1 METGN
6 VDVVLSRITADEC
19 NAATEELARC
29 LHTALPVTEELLPAR
44 ELMAAFLN
52 DLSNE
57 CLARWGSQGQSR
69 PSSSTSEP
77 RS

>member
-1 METGN
+1 MEAGN
-6 VDVVLSRITADEC
+6 VDVVLSRITATDC

-29 LHTALPVTEELLPAR
+29 LDTLPVTEELLTAR
-44 ELMAAFLN
+44 ELLAAFLN

-57 CLARWGSQGQSR
+57 CLTRWGPQGQSR
-69 PSSSTSEP
+69 QSSRLSEP